1 MPHFDAT
8 SEEEVNKLIS
18 ENGGVAIIDFHATW
32 CGPCKI
38 IGPKAI
44 ALSDST
50 GIVLIKVDVDQAE
63 ELAAK
68 MAVSSMPTFLAVK
81 ETVSNVLK
89 TMVGANAAKLEELY
103 KLAVEKK

>member
-1 MPHFDAT
+1 MPHLDAT
-8 SEEEVNKLIS
+8 TEEEVNKLIA

-38 IGPKAI
+38 IGPKAV

-50 GIVLIKVDVDQAE
+50 GILLIKIDVDQAE
-63 ELAAK
+63 ELAGK

-81 ETVSNVLK
+81 GNVSTVLQ

-103 KLAVEKK
+103 QVAVKSK

>member
-1 MPHFDAT
+1 MPNFDAT
-8 SEEEVNKLIS
+8 SEEEVNKLIA

-50 GIVLIKVDVDQAE
+50 GIVLIKIDVDQA
-63 ELAAK
+63 
-68 MAVSSMPTFLAVK
+68 
-81 ETVSNVLK
+81 
-89 TMVGANAAKLEELY
+89 
-103 KLAVEKK
+103 